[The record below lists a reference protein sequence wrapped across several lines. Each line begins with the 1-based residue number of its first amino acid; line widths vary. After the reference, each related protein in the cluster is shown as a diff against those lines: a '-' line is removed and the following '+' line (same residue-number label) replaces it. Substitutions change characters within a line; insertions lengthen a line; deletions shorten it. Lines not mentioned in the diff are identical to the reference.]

1 MSCDF
6 SDGELNF
13 DFHYLSC
20 FDCKN
25 SNLNIIR
32 GNRKDARAVVNNGCE
47 RAKKLSIDIRKILE
61 KFSNHSEGALHEP
74 RSDM

>member
-32 GNRKDARAVVNNGCE
+32 GNRKDARAVVP
-47 RAKKLSIDIRKILE
+47 AI
-61 KFSNHSEGALHEP
+61 
-74 RSDM
+74 